1 MKNFKSLLP
10 FLLMVFALVGCDT
23 DDLRNDVD
31 ELKNRVESLEA
42 QVTAINENMN
52 VLQVLVEG
60 NKTISAYE
68 QTENGYKLTL
78 SDGQVLTLTQGVQGT
93 VSTPSVSVSADGYWV
108 INDQK
113 TTAKAV
119 GSNAPAPLFNVDS
132 EGYWT
137 VDLGDG
143 NGAQRVQGPNGD
155 VKASTDG
162 DVNVVDEFFI
172 DVEFDGNVMTV
183 TYKDGNKYSLEIV
196 PDLLCEI
203 EDPTENFKDNVL
215 TVGYG
220 EIVELKVKVKGD
232 KYFVTAP
239 AGWTAVLS
247 EPSSDTNEATIT
259 LKAPAA
265 STETS
270 TLSRASADNTR
281 DLTLQVNK
289 GNSWAVDQ
297 IQVVA
302 AKVITSYYAEWQAG
316 NDIVVGQ
323 VEDETGDHI
332 VVINNENFKTATLVE
347 SDQEITAD
355 GLFFIK
361 DGVNVT
367 FKKGALKNS
376 ILIGDNPKKRSVV
389 TLGGYLPLKD
399 SGNGFIAK
407 NIDFIGTSSFNYIAQ
422 TTGVATFDY
431 FILDNCSLEI
441 PAAKNLLNV
450 TQENSTFS
458 HIALVN
464 SSIKMSST
472 DFSATRLFNFTK
484 AFSCNSIYVR
494 NNALYS
500 STEGKAVNASFV
512 YAENLSLNA
521 EVTISNNT
529 LINMISNSK
538 SLVIGKIGN
547 SITIQSNLIWT
558 NYSTGKNATLVNA
571 QDGSTNSAYTISDNI
586 QYNKGEVINFNPFGG
601 TTPSGQSNAKLVP
614 VTEDIFSGEGA
625 EFDLAA
631 GVFIPNNTYVGY
643 GAMFE

>member
-68 QTENGYKLTL
+68 KTTDGYKLTL
-78 SDGQVLTLTQGVQGT
+78 SDGQVLTLTQGVSGT
-93 VSTPSVSVSADGYWV
+93 VSTPSISVSEDGYWV

-113 TTAKAV
+113 TDAKAV
-119 GSNAPAPLFNVDS
+119 GSNAPAPQFNVDA

-162 DVNVVDEFFI
+162 NVNVVDQFFTN
-172 DVEFDGNVMTV
+172 VEIVGNVMTV
-183 TYKDGNKYSLEIV
+183 TYKDGKTYSLEIV
-196 PDLLCEI
+196 EDLLCEI
-203 EDPTENFKDNVL
+203 VNPIENFKNNVL

-220 EIVELKVKVKGD
+220 EIVYLKVKVKGE

-247 EPSSDTNEATIT
+247 EPNSDTNEATIT
-259 LKAPAA
+259 LIAPAA

-270 TLSRASADNTR
+270 TLGRASADNTK

-289 GNSWAVDQ
+289 GNNWAVDQ

-302 AKVITSYYAEWQAG
+302 TKIITSYYAEWESD
-316 NDIVVGQ
+316 NDIIVGQ
-323 VEDETGDHI
+323 VEDETGDHTI
-332 VVINNENFKTATLVE
+332 VINKANFPTAKLID
-347 SDQEITAD
+347 SDQTITDD

-361 DGVNVT
+361 EGVNVT

-376 ILIGDNPKKRSVV
+376 VLIGDNPKKRSVV
-389 TLGGYLPLKD
+389 ALGGYLPLKD
-399 SGNGFIAK
+399 AGNGFIAK
-407 NIDFIGTSSFNYIAQ
+407 NIEFIGTSGFGYIAQ

-441 PAAKNLLNV
+441 PKTKNLLNV
-450 TQENSTFS
+450 AQEGSTIK

-464 SSIKMSST
+464 SSIKMSSD

-484 AFSCNSIYVR
+484 AFSCNSIYIR

-500 STEGKAVNASFV
+500 STEGKAVNVSFA
-512 YAENLSLNA
+512 YAEGLSLNA

-529 LINMISNSK
+529 LVNMISNSK

-547 SITIQSNLIWT
+547 SVTIKGNLIWT
-558 NYSTGKNATLVNA
+558 NSSTARNATLVNA
-571 QDGSTNSAYTISDNI
+571 QSGSTNSMYAISDNI
-586 QYNKGEVINFNPFGG
+586 QYNKNAVINFNPFGG
-601 TTPSGQSNAKLVP
+601 TTPEGQSNAKLVP
-614 VTEDIFSGEGA
+614 ITEDIFSGEGA
-625 EFDLAA
+625 EFNLET
-631 GVFIPNNTYVGY
+631 GVFIPNNAYAGY